1 MKNHE
6 KNALLSL
13 RIVAAF
19 LVVGGIAGV
28 IVGLM
33 AESALVAQGLAG
45 RTASAA
51 FMGAATCLFGF
62 TAWTGVE
69 LWRRNP
75 LSLIW
80 AQIILIAQIPYIG
93 FPVFAYQFY
102 TPLVTSIGISS
113 QANTLIN
120 FQLQM
125 GSLLRFKISPGIEG
139 FFFGINLAAV
149 VALYLLGKAQAAM
162 PKKNVDQ
169 LAVSAQ
175 SGV

>member
-1 MKNHE
+1 MKNSE

-13 RIVAAF
+13 RIVAVF
-19 LVVGGIAGV
+19 LVVGGVVGV
-28 IVGLM
+28 VVGLM
-33 AESALVAQGLAG
+33 AESAVVSQGLAG

-51 FMGAATCLFGF
+51 FTGAATCLFGF

-93 FPVFAYQFY
+93 FPGFAYQFY
-102 TPLVTSIGISS
+102 TSLVTSIGISS
-113 QANTLIN
+113 QAKTLIN
-120 FQLQM
+120 FQLQT
-125 GSLLRFKISPGIEG
+125 GSLLRFKISSDIEG
-139 FFFGINLAAV
+139 FVFGLNLAAV

-162 PKKNVDQ
+162 PRKNVEP
-169 LAVSAQ
+169 LSASAQ